1 MIWGVDTV
9 LWPDVRGAYMPWCG
23 VGWSHAVNT
32 HGTYRLRTVP
42 MVQVRGEGYYPGTCL
57 NCAAVMQDLCRLLF
71 GNVDTLMPSA
81 RHVSSEDG
89 IGTVAERKVVGP
101 LLINV
106 VLCTPRVFARTV
118 KSYRA
123 QAMMSVS
130 PKPNGYL
137 SFETRLYVHDRVSLS
152 LLFVCTKEVCLIVV
166 TMGIVPN
173 KISAK

>member
-1 MIWGVDTV
+1 MPGSWSGWERGGWLSSSAWAGVRAVKCEGVGVCVCVVLVEAGVGEMIWGVDTV
-9 LWPDVRGAYMPWCG
+9 LWPDVRGAYMLWCG

-89 IGTVAERKVVGP
+89 IGTVAERSVVG
-101 LLINV
+101 LLSNQRF
-106 VLCTPRVFARTV
+106 LMHSSGFC
-118 KSYRA
+118 SH
-123 QAMMSVS
+123 
-130 PKPNGYL
+130 G
-137 SFETRLYVHDRVSLS
+137 
-152 LLFVCTKEVCLIVV
+152 EVI
-166 TMGIVPN
+166 
-173 KISAK
+173 